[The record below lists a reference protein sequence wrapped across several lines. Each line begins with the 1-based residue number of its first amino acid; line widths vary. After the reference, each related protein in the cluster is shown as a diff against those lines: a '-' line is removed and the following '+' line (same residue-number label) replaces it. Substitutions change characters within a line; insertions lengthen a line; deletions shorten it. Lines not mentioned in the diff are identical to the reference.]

1 MTPTTDMQRRKIAA
15 ARLWAAMKYPY
26 LASALFA
33 AETIVDDR
41 VPGVAADEHWRLY
54 FHPSIVD
61 EWTAAD
67 IGRELVHHAGH
78 LLRDHADRARN
89 AGIDERTLTDWVTAT
104 DCEINDD
111 LTAADLELPQRP
123 IQPHDIGCDP
133 GRLAEE
139 YFTAIRRDQGA
150 GECEHDGDRDC
161 GSASHGQARSYERG
175 EGGIGNQQQHLL
187 RCRVAC
193 EVLEHGKQPGTVP
206 AGLLRWAQQ
215 LTHGRVDWRRVLAAE
230 IRSGLNQA
238 AGAVD
243 YTYQRPSR
251 RAHATPG
258 IVMPSLRQPVPE
270 IAIVCDTSGSMH
282 DELLTMVLAEV
293 DGLLRTVGV
302 RGQNVRVIA
311 CDAAAHTAQRVR
323 SATQVQ
329 LLGGGGTDMGA
340 GIDAAMTLRPRPSV
354 VIVLTD
360 GYTPWPSRGP
370 RRATVVVGL
379 LGPRPPEAPSWA
391 RAVRIEAA

>member
-1 MTPTTDMQRRKIAA
+1 MTAMTDHQRRKIAA

-33 AETIVDDR
+33 AETTVDER

-54 FHPSIVD
+54 LHPRVVE
-61 EWTAAD
+61 EWTAAEL
-67 IGRELVHHAGH
+67 GSELVHHAGH

-89 AGIDERTLTDWVTAT
+89 AGIDQHTLTDWVTAT

-111 LTAADLELPQRP
+111 LTPTDLELPQRP
-123 IQPHDIGCDP
+123 IQPHDIGCEP

-139 YFTAIRRDQGA
+139 YFTAIRRDHGT
-150 GECEHDGDRDC
+150 GECDRDC
-161 GSASHGQARSYERG
+161 GSASHGQRRGYEHG
-175 EGGIGNQQQHLL
+175 EGGLGNQQQHLL

-193 EVLEHGKQPGTVP
+193 DVLEHGKQPGTVP

-230 IRSGLNQA
+230 IRSGLNQS

-243 YTYQRPSR
+243 YTYRRPSR

-258 IVMPSLRQPVPE
+258 VVLPSLRRPIPE

-282 DELLTMVLAEV
+282 DELLATVLSEV

-323 SATQVQ
+323 SAAQVQ

-340 GIDAAMTLRPRPSV
+340 GIEAAMTLRPRPSV

-360 GYTPWPSRGP
+360 GYTPWPPSAP
-370 RRATVVVGL
+370 RAATVVVGL
-379 LGPRPPEAPSWA
+379 LGPHPPEPPSWA